1 MGAEYIVFGRSIPT
15 YKSAHD
21 TGLKNSLHIIGYT
34 AADCHDA
41 LALATYAAV
50 ATPIVA
56 MKFTGKKEAAV
67 NVIQASSQD
76 EEAFIREFI
85 KAAEE
90 DTKNV

>member
-15 YKSAHD
+15 YK
-21 TGLKNSLHIIGYT
+21 
-34 AADCHDA
+34 

-50 ATPIVA
+50 AAPIVA
-56 MKFTGKKEAAV
+56 MKMGKKEAPA
-67 NVIQASSQD
+67 NVIQAASQD

-90 DTKNV
+90 EQPKNV

>member
-1 MGAEYIVFGRSIPT
+1 MLVVAFLYRNITYSDQTIHGPT
-15 YKSAHD
+15 D
-21 TGLKNSLHIIGYT
+21 TNPRIFFLLLSFQ
-34 AADCHDA
+34 

-50 ATPIVA
+50 AAPIVA
-56 MKFTGKKEAAV
+56 MKFTGKKDAAV

-90 DTKNV
+90 DQPKNV

>member
-15 YKSAHD
+15 YK
-21 TGLKNSLHIIGYT
+21 
-34 AADCHDA
+34 

-50 ATPIVA
+50 AAPVLV
-56 MKFTGKKEAAV
+56 MKAGKKEAPV
-67 NVIQASSQD
+67 NVIQAASQD

-90 DTKNV
+90 DQPKNV

>member
-1 MGAEYIVFGRSIPT
+1 M
-15 YKSAHD
+15 
-21 TGLKNSLHIIGYT
+21 
-34 AADCHDA
+34 
-41 LALATYAAV
+41 ALATYAAI

-56 MKFTGKKEAAV
+56 LKFTKKEAPA

-90 DTKNV
+90 DETKNV

>member
-1 MGAEYIVFGRSIPT
+1 MGAEYVVFGRSIPT
-15 YKSAHD
+15 YK
-21 TGLKNSLHIIGYT
+21 
-34 AADCHDA
+34 

-50 ATPIVA
+50 AAPVVA

-90 DTKNV
+90 DQPKNV